1 MRRLYSA
8 DHDDLIRSVRSVRE
22 VCTYVRFTGVGFHLI
37 IGPSRVGQAPN
48 EATESRYAQISSEG
62 VRAGAG

>member
-1 MRRLYSA
+1 M
-8 DHDDLIRSVRSVRE
+8 
-22 VCTYVRFTGVGFHLI
+22 YVWFTDVGFHLI
-37 IGPSRVGQAPN
+37 IGPSRVGQTPN